1 MLPYSPIE
9 AITPA
14 TVIYRKKGMTARIPV
29 HSSSTTGTLNS
40 PVPDLH
46 SMDETSR
53 KVVHLLFGLG
63 LAAAIALI
71 DRPTM
76 LALMVIALFFG
87 FILSDAL
94 SRGHHIEGVSPL
106 VEALERKSVL
116 PGKGALLFVFS
127 AFVCLFFFEP
137 KVVVPAVVALAVL
150 DGVATL
156 AGLRYGR
163 HRIFNGKSVEGT
175 GAGIA
180 AAALVLLLV
189 LPPAL
194 ALAAAVVAGLIE
206 LVAPV
211 DDNLLIPPCIC
222 LLLTVLS

>member
-1 MLPYSPIE
+1 
-9 AITPA
+9 
-14 TVIYRKKGMTARIPV
+14 
-29 HSSSTTGTLNS
+29 
-40 PVPDLH
+40 
-46 SMDETSR
+46 MDETPR
-53 KVVHLLFGLG
+53 KIVHLLFGLG
-63 LAAAIALI
+63 IAVAIALI

-76 LALMVIALFFG
+76 LVIMMIALFFG
-87 FILSDAL
+87 FLLSDAL

-137 KVVVPAVVALAVL
+137 KVVVPAVVALSVL
-150 DGVATL
+150 DGVATPV
-156 AGLRYGR
+156 GIRYGR

-180 AAALVLLLV
+180 AAFLALRMI
-189 LPPAL
+189 LPPAH
-194 ALAAAVVAGLIE
+194 ALATAAVAGVIE

-222 LLLTVLS
+222 LLLTFLG

>member
-1 MLPYSPIE
+1 
-9 AITPA
+9 
-14 TVIYRKKGMTARIPV
+14 
-29 HSSSTTGTLNS
+29 
-40 PVPDLH
+40 
-46 SMDETSR
+46 MDETPR
-53 KVVHLLFGLG
+53 QLVHLLFGLG
-63 LAAAIALI
+63 IAAAIAFI

-76 LALMVIALFFG
+76 LAIMVISLFFG
-87 FILSDAL
+87 FLLSDAL

-106 VEALERKSVL
+106 VEALERQNVL

-127 AFVCLFFFEP
+127 ALVCLFFFEP
-137 KVVVPAVVALAVL
+137 KVVIPAIIALSVL

-163 HRIFNGKSVEGT
+163 HRIFNGKSWEGA

-180 AAALVLLLV
+180 AAFLALLV
-189 LPPAL
+189 ILPPAP
-194 ALAAAVVAGLIE
+194 AFAAAVLAGVIE

-222 LLLTVLS
+222 LLLTVFS